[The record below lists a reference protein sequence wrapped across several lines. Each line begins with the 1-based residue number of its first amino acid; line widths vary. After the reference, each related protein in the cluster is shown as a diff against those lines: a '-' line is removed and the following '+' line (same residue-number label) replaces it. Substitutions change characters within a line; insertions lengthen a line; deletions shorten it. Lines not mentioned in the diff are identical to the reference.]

1 MENPNVVNERK
12 AGEMFTASVLKRI
25 SPLNQFLFSA
35 SVSVLVILLGKFVWD
50 SIEIIKYA
58 GCFGVVFYVMFNPW
72 LSLLRTDSKKYF
84 IHSVLLYV
92 AIVVLLYGLIYLWTG
107 ATIGNSLEVK
117 ITLVTT
123 TFYLFVA
130 FSMMTGIKFL
140 FLDPS
145 EGGL

>member
-1 MENPNVVNERK
+1 MESKQIVNERK
-12 AGEMFTASVLKRI
+12 PGEMFTDSILKRVT
-25 SPLNQFLFSA
+25 PLNQFLFSA
-35 SVSVLVILLGKFVWD
+35 SVSFLVILLGKFVWD
-50 SIEIIKYA
+50 SKEIIKYA
-58 GCFGVVFYVMFNPW
+58 GCFGVVFFVMFNPW
-72 LSLLRTDSKKYF
+72 LSLLRTDTKKYF
-84 IHSVLLYV
+84 IQSVLLYV
-92 AIVVLLYGLIYLWTG
+92 VIVLLLYGLIYLWTG